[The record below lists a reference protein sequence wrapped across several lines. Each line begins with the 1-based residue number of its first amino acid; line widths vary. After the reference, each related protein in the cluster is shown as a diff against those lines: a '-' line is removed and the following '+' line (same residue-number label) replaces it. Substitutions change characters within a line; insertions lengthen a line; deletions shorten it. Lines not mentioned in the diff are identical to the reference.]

1 MQQREFSEALPAR
14 QQNELLVDLENQQ
27 RINRSF
33 DVEPN
38 SLPTNYRRIRY
49 SNVRFMDWLK
59 WLVSVLF
66 AVVRSSVLLVTYLL
80 VKQIE
85 LK

>member
-1 MQQREFSEALPAR
+1 MQHREFSEALPAR
-14 QQNELLVDLENQQ
+14 QQNELLEDLENQQ

-38 SLPTNYRRIRY
+38 ALPTNYRRIRY

-66 AVVRSSVLLVTYLL
+66 AIVRSSVLLVTYLL